1 MNQEIMQKLYR
12 EFSYKRERA
21 LNDAARRKEQLY
33 AVCPALN
40 ELDGAAADLSREHFK
55 ARLAGEADSAEYEQK
70 MADISARRA
79 ELMKGADIQPHFEC
93 PVCQDTGRVKA
104 GYCKCFQ
111 NRIIEENLAGANLSV
126 SSAHERF
133 ENFDLKY
140 YSDILPAGKKFSP
153 RERMRENLNI
163 CKEFVTNFDQP
174 GKSLLMAGGS
184 GLGKTFLSSAIAHE
198 LLEKGYTVMYLSA
211 SEFCAR
217 IQANRFGENAKEM
230 DSYYEA
236 DLLILDDLGTEFRT
250 QLTSSV
256 LGEVIDRRQR
266 RGKKMVFS
274 TNLGAAEL
282 EKNYSSRIISRF
294 LGGFIF
300 MQFVGDDIRIQ
311 KRSK

>member
-12 EFSYKRERA
+12 EFSHKREQA
-21 LNDAARRKEQLY
+21 LRDAERRKEKLY
-33 AVCPALN
+33 TACPALK
-40 ELDGAAADLSREHFK
+40 ELDAAAADLSREHFK
-55 ARLAGEADSAEYEQK
+55 ARLSGEADNAEYEKK
-70 MADISARRA
+70 MQEISERRA
-79 ELMKGADIQPHFEC
+79 ELMNGVDILPHFAC
-93 PVCQDTGRVKA
+93 SVCQDTGRVST

-126 SSAHERF
+126 ASEQERF
-133 ENFDLKY
+133 ENFDLNY
-140 YSDILPAGKKFSP
+140 YSDIVPAGKKASP

-163 CKEFVTNFDQP
+163 CQEFVKNFDQP

-184 GLGKTFLSSAIAHE
+184 GLGKTFLSSAIAHK

-217 IQANRFGENAKEM
+217 IQANRFGENTKEM
-230 DSYYEA
+230 DGYYEA

-282 EKNYSSRIISRF
+282 EKNYSNRIISRF
-294 LGGFIF
+294 LGGFVF
-300 MQFVGDDIRIQ
+300 MQFVGDDIRVQ
-311 KRSK
+311 KRRK